1 MMCIPTSPRVRHPP
15 RAPTGL
21 NALAGMM
28 CIPTGA
34 QGVEALGF
42 WVGLN
47 ALAGMM
53 CIPTL
58 VQTSFSFARLER
70 S

>member
-1 MMCIPTSPRVRHPP
+1 MIR
-15 RAPTGL
+15 L